1 MSLHQDEFFQQVT
14 DVLKHLYDYP
24 YLEKHPLALR
34 YWPGIRQ
41 AGPSRA
47 QRLSRFLLES
57 IEALNPPTESSRNT
71 SHAQYYSLL
80 VYRYVEEWPLEGIM
94 RELGYSRRQ
103 FFREQRK
110 AIAMLAAL
118 LWEKIPSAPLPS
130 AALGAGET
138 DGAGPSAALPST
150 APEMDAAEPQAQ
162 NPQPGPP
169 SAEPSDLLDAEIG
182 RFLAQRRSVDVTEV
196 VQGVLQVVAH
206 LAEQRDVTLT
216 CDIGPQLPPIYTS
229 RTLIRQVFLRVLSNL
244 ITQPDAQQV
253 HLRVHHEEQR
263 VMVELTAEPE
273 TPGGQDKTE
282 ETPGCGLAHVQRLV
296 KMMGGNWRM
305 GEARS
310 GGCICRFDFPAHSQK
325 ILLVVEDNEAVI
337 RAFRRYLAGYDYQ
350 VVGTTTGAE
359 AIRLAR
365 EVNPITITLDV
376 MMPTQ
381 DGWEIL
387 QDLKS
392 DSETRHIPV
401 IICSVLE
408 DPELARS
415 LGASVYLRKPVTQF
429 DLLNAL
435 DSLSIPSR

>member
-1 MSLHQDEFFQQVT
+1 
-14 DVLKHLYDYP
+14 
-24 YLEKHPLALR
+24 
-34 YWPGIRQ
+34 
-41 AGPSRA
+41 
-47 QRLSRFLLES
+47 
-57 IEALNPPTESSRNT
+57 
-71 SHAQYYSLL
+71 
-80 VYRYVEEWPLEGIM
+80 
-94 RELGYSRRQ
+94 
-103 FFREQRK
+103 
-110 AIAMLAAL
+110 
-118 LWEKIPSAPLPS
+118 
-130 AALGAGET
+130 
-138 DGAGPSAALPST
+138 
-150 APEMDAAEPQAQ
+150 
-162 NPQPGPP
+162 
-169 SAEPSDLLDAEIG
+169 
-182 RFLAQRRSVDVTEV
+182 
-196 VQGVLQVVAH
+196 
-206 LAEQRDVTLT
+206 
-216 CDIGPQLPPIYTS
+216 
-229 RTLIRQVFLRVLSNL
+229 
-244 ITQPDAQQV
+244 
-253 HLRVHHEEQR
+253 
-263 VMVELTAEPE
+263 MVELTAEPE